1 MYKQFFSPKRL
12 GLYVLAACMASCG
25 GDEGDGFQFGESTGG
40 GSGVTPSTEI
50 TSRMETPQA
59 LTDGTTLVLSHTT
72 RETSGRE
79 VLTYSL
85 EFDKAKY
92 HSRWVAFRF
101 DGDTRAKNVSRSDE
115 PFSDD
120 PSLPSN
126 LRIGSNGFGFTYN
139 RGHLC
144 ASADRLYSRS
154 ANAATFYMSN
164 MSPQLGSFNQA
175 YWITLEGLV
184 QKLGRNSSFADTLY
198 VVKGGTVKDG
208 QILDWVN
215 RVNGTRVAVPKYYYM
230 ALLKVKN
237 GTYSSI
243 AFWMEHKDYGYTY
256 DHQAPL
262 SQIATHAL
270 TVNDLEQKTGINF
283 FPNLGR
289 TGQKEETVESQLIP
303 SNWGL

>member
-1 MYKQFFSPKRL
+1 MYKQIFSPKRL

-40 GSGVTPSTEI
+40 GSGVTPPTEI

-72 RETSGRE
+72 QEAGGRE

-85 EFDKAKY
+85 EYDKAKC
-92 HSRWVAFRF
+92 HSRWIAFRF

-115 PFSDD
+115 PFADD
-120 PSLPSN
+120 PSLPAA

-198 VVKGGTVKDG
+198 VVKGGTVRDG

-215 RVNGTRVAVPKYYYM
+215 RTNGTRVAVPKYYYM

>member
-1 MYKQFFSPKRL
+1 MYKQIFSPKHL

-25 GDEGDGFQFGESTGG
+25 GDDNDGFQFGESTGG
-40 GSGVTPSTEI
+40 GTGVAPSTEI
-50 TSRMETPQA
+50 TTRMETPQA
-59 LTDGTTLVLSHTT
+59 LSNGTTLVLSHTT
-72 RETSGRE
+72 RETGGRE

-175 YWITLEGLV
+175 YWITLEALV

-243 AFWMEHKDYGYTY
+243 AFWTEHKDHGYTH

-262 SQIATHAL
+262 SAIATHAL

>member
-1 MYKQFFSPKRL
+1 MYKQIISPKHL

-25 GDEGDGFQFGESTGG
+25 GDDNDGIQFGESTGG
-40 GSGVTPSTEI
+40 GTGVAPSTEI
-50 TSRMETPQA
+50 TTRMETPQA
-59 LTDGTTLVLSHTT
+59 LSNGTTLVLSHTT
-72 RETSGRE
+72 RETGGRE

-126 LRIGSNGFGFTYN
+126 LRIGSNRFGSPYS

-144 ASADRLYSRS
+144 ASADRLYSRN

-198 VVKGGTVKDG
+198 VVKGGTVRDG

-215 RVNGTRVAVPKYYYM
+215 RTNGTRVAVPKYYYM

>member
-1 MYKQFFSPKRL
+1 MYKQIFSPKHL

-25 GDEGDGFQFGESTGG
+25 GDDNDGFQFGESTGG
-40 GSGVTPSTEI
+40 GTGVAPSTEI
-50 TSRMETPQA
+50 TTRMETPQA
-59 LTDGTTLVLSHTT
+59 LSNGTTLVLSHTT
-72 RETSGRE
+72 RETGGRE
-79 VLTYSL
+79 VLTYCL

-175 YWITLEGLV
+175 YWITLEALV

>member
-1 MYKQFFSPKRL
+1 MYKQIFSPKRL
-12 GLYVLAACMASCG
+12 GLYVLTACMASCG

-40 GSGVTPSTEI
+40 GSGVAPSTEI

-72 RETSGRE
+72 QEAGGRE